1 MTISEFVE
9 NNKNTLLTTLCA
21 VIVLACSFV
30 IYENSK
36 TPSYPQGL
44 VEIDSICND
53 NPLKAEQ
60 MLARYKKLHANMNDD
75 ARWYCRFLALKAD
88 VKQTSRSL
96 TTRSQRRYYTISW
109 IPATRG

>member
-36 TPSYPQGL
+36 TPSYPK
-44 VEIDSICND
+44 VWW
-53 NPLKAEQ
+53 K
-60 MLARYKKLHANMNDD
+60 
-75 ARWYCRFLALKAD
+75 
-88 VKQTSRSL
+88 
-96 TTRSQRRYYTISW
+96 
-109 IPATRG
+109 